1 MNMLINFI
9 GETLLGLF
17 AIYIIRRK
25 SHAKRISDYFSNAV
39 RVYALTNEKDARVAI
54 ITAACVAAKRQRGS
68 MIKYLQSMASE
79 IQKMSENDLKL
90 KPLVGKFI
98 ESSIELAEEIST
110 SESTTNEITK
120 QKEKLGKVNS
130 EYLAALEK
138 ADPTI
143 FAQKHPRLLK

>member
-1 MNMLINFI
+1 MLINFI
-9 GETLLGLF
+9 GATLLGLF

-39 RVYALTNEKDARVAI
+39 RVYALTNDEDARVAI
-54 ITAACVAAKRQRGS
+54 LTAARVAAKKQRGS
-68 MIKYLQSMASE
+68 MIKYLQNMASE
-79 IQKMSENDLKL
+79 IQKMSKNDLKL

-110 SESTTNEITK
+110 SESTINDIIK
-120 QKEKLGKVNS
+120 LKEKLGKVNS

-143 FAQKHPRLLK
+143 FAQKHPRLFK